1 MTTLDAYTEPVQ
13 PHASPLRRPEA
24 LLAGGSVIGL
34 RAASATGSGN
44 TRTVS
49 VWLYDDPPAGL
60 TAAGL
65 WTFQGRPAVTVTGP
79 GTVVAATTDPDGNP
93 VPAHLDLPVQA
104 VGAALPGRAPY
115 RLGVDPAGLAGLGL
129 QVDPLRRHLPV
140 RLRPECGDVPDCV
153 RIPEQPA
160 PLTPPDYDTLARDY
174 AGLRA
179 MLLERLD
186 VLAPNSDHSPAD
198 VTVTL
203 LELMA
208 HLGDLLHY
216 RLDRIATETW
226 LGTARRRASVTRHAR
241 LVDHPVPP
249 AISAATFVQVRR
261 AHANAGPTD
270 SSFVVQPGDTATD
283 AVGDLDR
290 SADAAYFT
298 LETDAPVTVF
308 ASHSEVPLYDW
319 TEADAVL
326 TAGATSAVLVR
337 PRPADGAPLAT
348 WLPVGSLLAFE
359 VVAPGPAGAQQDWA
373 RRVTNWPP
381 DDGGGEQIRL
391 PLASYPAQVVR
402 VTHVVEMTDPLSPG
416 LPLVRVFWDAADALT
431 RPVPVSVDHSG
442 GTPRVGVARLGVLPA
457 HHGLLVDGPAAIAPL
472 DPLTGGRPDPAR
484 ERVADYLLVRAAT
497 AGLSCAPGGRP
508 WRLDTRVALPSGVT
522 VGATRVTSLLR
533 ATAEG
538 FSVVVDHDDD
548 HPPRLRF
555 RTGVLGV
562 VPPAQST
569 VTVRYEVG
577 AGPDGL
583 IAANTLTRL
592 VRTTS
597 PAGQPC
603 VWAEA
608 DARVTARNL
617 TPGVG
622 GAAAVPLDDVR
633 RDAPQ
638 AYAAVPRRAVLV
650 SDLPPF
656 ATQVPGVARA
666 AARRSWSGSWP
677 VGLVAVETGTDLD
690 DPSVHA
696 AVAEVMDAVRMIGS
710 EVVTLPATPVG
721 LLVAVTVCLTPGTDP
736 ALARLRILAAL
747 RPGRPGAV
755 FSAAAHPLG
764 TSVYVSTVVAA
775 VAGVPGVDAV
785 RVTEAR
791 RLSEPAGTYHEVL
804 VVGPDEIA
812 VCDDDAAAPDRGRI
826 ELTVEGGR

>member
-1 MTTLDAYTEPVQ
+1 MTTFDAYTEPVQ
-13 PHASPLRRPEA
+13 PQASPLRRPEA
-24 LLAGGSVIGL
+24 LFTGGSVIGL
-34 RAASATGSGN
+34 RAASATGSGS

-174 AGLRA
+174 AELRA

-249 AISAATFVQVRR
+249 ATSAATFVQVRR
-261 AHANAGPTD
+261 AHPNAGPTD

-283 AVGDLDR
+283 AVGDPER
-290 SADAAYFT
+290 SPDAAHFT

-308 ASHSEVPLYDW
+308 ASHAEVPLYDW

-373 RRVTNWPP
+373 RRLTNWPP

-402 VTHVVEMTDPLSPG
+402 VTHAVEMTDPLSPG
-416 LPLVRVFWDAADALT
+416 LPLVRVSWDAADALT

-484 ERVADYLLVRAAT
+484 QRVADYLLVRAAT

-508 WRLDTRVALPSGVT
+508 WRLDTRVALPSGIT

-562 VPPAQST
+562 VPPARSA

-577 AGPDGL
+577 AGPGGL

-592 VRTTS
+592 VRSTS

-677 VGLVAVETGTDLD
+677 VGLVAVELAGDVD
-690 DPSVHA
+690 DPSVGA
-696 AVAEVMDAVRMIGS
+696 AVAEVMDAVRMVGT

-755 FSAAAHPLG
+755 FTPAAHPLG

>member
-1 MTTLDAYTEPVQ
+1 MTTFDAYTEPAQ
-13 PHASPLRRPEA
+13 PQASALRRPEA
-24 LLAGGSVIGL
+24 LFGGGSVIGL
-34 RAASATGSGN
+34 RAASTTGSGT

-65 WTFQGRPAVTVTGP
+65 WSFQGRPAVTVTGP

-115 RLGVDPAGLAGLGL
+115 RLGIDPAGLAGLGL

-153 RIPEQPA
+153 RIPEPPA

-186 VLAPNSDHSPAD
+186 ALAPHADHSPAD

-216 RLDRIATETW
+216 RLDRVATESW

-249 AISAATFVQVRR
+249 ATSAATFVQVRR
-261 AHANAGPTD
+261 AHPDAGPTD

-283 AVGDLDR
+283 AAGDPDR
-290 SADAAYFT
+290 SPDAAHFT

-308 ASHSEVPLYDW
+308 ASHAEVPLYDW

-337 PRPADGAPLAT
+337 PRPADGTPLAT

-373 RRVTNWPP
+373 RRVTDWPP

-402 VTHVVEMTDPLSPG
+402 VTHTVEMTDPLSPG
-416 LPLVRVFWDAADALT
+416 LPLVRVFWDAADALART
-431 RPVPVSVDHSG
+431 VPVSVDHSG

-457 HHGLLVDGPAAIAPL
+457 HHGLLVDGPAAVAPL

-484 ERVADYLLVRAAT
+484 ERVADYLLVRAGAV
-497 AGLSCAPGGRP
+497 GLSCAPGGRP

-548 HPPRLRF
+548 QPPRLRF

-597 PAGQPC
+597 PVGQPC
-603 VWAEA
+603 VWSEA
-608 DARVTARNL
+608 GAGVTARNL

-666 AARRSWSGSWP
+666 AARRSWSGCWP
-677 VGLVAVETGTDLD
+677 VGLVAVETGSDPA
-690 DPSVHA
+690 DPSVDA
-696 AVAEVMDAVRMIGS
+696 AVGEVMDAVRMAGT

-755 FSAAAHPLG
+755 FSPTAHPLG

-775 VAGVPGVDAV
+775 VAAVPGVDAV